1 MIIPDINE
9 VRDVQS
15 ESALVAT
22 LINNP
27 GFAFF
32 SEQLKP
38 THFTDQ
44 MNSFLFYALT
54 ELAKRGVSTAD
65 VVNIQSVWGATES
78 WKNKTSRITVEQL
91 NEYLNLSKSAARATK
106 EEYELLASV
115 VMDKA
120 LRRNL
125 HAKLQQGQ
133 HLCFADSV
141 EKIDQQV
148 YKLLDDAVLEFAATN
163 YIPPYKEVI
172 DGLWNEIKTRPL
184 DGHSG
189 IPFFIPELNEFATID
204 AGELFLFGGKEKSGK
219 SMMLLQIAVDMIRQH
234 KRVLYLDSELNSR
247 LFTARLL
254 AHLTK
259 TEFMVIKSGRYGKE
273 VIEKVEQAIVWLK
286 EREFTHIYLPMMDSQ
301 SLYTTVKKVSHT
313 QGIDV
318 LIVDYFKSG
327 GSTEAYENYAELG
340 KITDLVKNQI
350 CGAMNIAGVGAVQL
364 TRTGQIADSA
374 RIGRNVSTVAFLQA
388 KTPEEIQ
395 ADGPDCGNTKLRVGI
410 NRNGRQQGDEEYIDL
425 NFTGNLIRYDQA
437 KQHANSVPF

>member
-1 MIIPDINE
+1 MTQDINE
-9 VRDVQS
+9 VKDINS
-15 ESALVAT
+15 ESSLVAT

-38 THFTDQ
+38 HHFTDQ
-44 MNSFLFYALT
+44 MNSCLYYALT

-65 VVNIQSVWGATES
+65 VVNIQSAWNATES
-78 WKNKTSRITVEQL
+78 WRNKTAKITVEML
-91 NEYLNLSKSAARATK
+91 NEHLNLSKIAARATK
-106 EEYELLASV
+106 EEYDFLVSV

-148 YKLLDDAVLEFAATN
+148 YKLLDDAVLEFASTN
-163 YIPPYKEVI
+163 YIPPYKEVV

-184 DGHSG
+184 DGHTG

-204 AGELFLFGGKEKSGK
+204 SGELFLFGGKEKSGK
-219 SMMLLQIAVDMIRQH
+219 SMMLLQIAMDMVRQH

-247 LFTARLL
+247 MFTARLL

-259 TEFMVIKSGRYGKE
+259 TEFMVLKSGRYGKE
-273 VIEKVEQAIVWLK
+273 IIEKIEKAIEWIK
-286 EREFTHIYLPMMDSQ
+286 ERDFTHIYLPMMDSQ

-340 KITDLVKNQI
+340 KITDMVKNAI
-350 CGAMNIAGVGAVQL
+350 CGSMNIAGVGAVQL

-374 RIGRNVSTVAFLQA
+374 CIGRNVSTVAFLQA

-395 ADGPDCGNTKLRVGI
+395 ADGIDCGNTKLRVGI
-410 NRNGRQQGDEEYIDL
+410 NRNGRQQSDEEYIDL
-425 NFTGNLIRYDQA
+425 KFTGNLIRYDQA
-437 KQHANSVPF
+437 KQHANVLPF